1 VKGDV
6 PMSRLYDEIH
16 EQPQV
21 VERLI
26 HDEQGSVAQIA
37 GELRRRPIRHVLI
50 AARGTSDNAATYG
63 KYLFGNI
70 LRLPVAL
77 AAPSLYTVYHTPPR
91 TGTEVLVIG
100 ISQSGESPDIVS
112 VVEEARHHGASTL
125 AITNELDSPLA
136 RVAEYGIACRAGPEK
151 SVAAS
156 KTYTAQLTALA
167 LLAAHWSGEADR
179 KSELQLLPDAVQKTL
194 ALGDIVRAG
203 VERYRYMETAFV
215 LGRGYN
221 YATAF
226 EIALKL
232 KELSYILIEAYSS
245 ADFLH
250 GPIAVIEHGFPA
262 ILIAPSSA
270 VYSDML
276 AMARELCDK
285 GAELIVIS
293 DRKEALELAVT
304 PLQMPLTVPEWL
316 SPIVCVIP
324 GQLFAHHLTVAKGYD
339 PDHPRGLRKVTLTR

>member
-1 VKGDV
+1 
-6 PMSRLYDEIH
+6 MSHLYDEIH

-21 VERLI
+21 IERLI
-26 HDEQGSVAQIA
+26 RNEQESIAQIA
-37 GELRRRPIRHVLI
+37 TELRLRPIRHILI

-63 KYLFGNI
+63 KYVFGNA

-77 AAPSLYTVYHTPPR
+77 AAPSLYTIYRTPPR
-91 TGTEVLVIG
+91 TGGEVLVIG
-100 ISQSGESPDIVS
+100 ISQSGESPDIVA

-136 RVAEYGIACRAGPEK
+136 RVAEFGIACHAGTEK

-167 LLAAHWSGEADR
+167 LLAAQWSGEEER
-179 KSELQLLPDAVQKTL
+179 MSQLKLLPGAVEKAL
-194 ALGDIVRAG
+194 ALGPVVRQG
-203 VERYRYMETAFV
+203 VERYRYAETAFV

-232 KELSYILIEAYSS
+232 KELTYILIEAYSS
-245 ADFLH
+245 ADFMH
-250 GPIAVIEHGFPA
+250 GPIAVVEHGFPA
-262 ILIAPSSA
+262 MVLAPSGA
-270 VYSDML
+270 VYPDML
-276 AMARELCDK
+276 ATARELRDK

-293 DRKEALELAVT
+293 DRQEALALAVT
-304 PLQMPLTVPEWL
+304 PLQMPLAAPEWL

-324 GQLFAHHLTVAKGYD
+324 GQLFAHDLTLAKGLD

>member
-1 VKGDV
+1 
-6 PMSRLYDEIH
+6 MSHLYDEIH

-21 VERLI
+21 IERLI
-26 HDEQGSVAQIA
+26 RDEQPHVAQIA
-37 GELRRRPIRHVLI
+37 GELRRRPIRSILI
-50 AARGTSDNAATYG
+50 AARGSSDNAATYG
-63 KYLFGNI
+63 KYLFGSV

-77 AAPSLYTVYHTPPR
+77 AAPSLYTLYHTPPR
-91 TGTEVLVIG
+91 TGAEVLAIG
-100 ISQSGESPDIVS
+100 ISQSGESPDIVT
-112 VVEEARHHGASTL
+112 VVEQARDHGASTL

-136 RVAEYGIACRAGPEK
+136 RAAEFGIACHAGIEK

-167 LLAAHWSGEADR
+167 LLAAHWSDEPEKKAQ
-179 KSELQLLPDAVQKTL
+179 LQLLPQAVDRALAMDDA
-194 ALGDIVRAG
+194 VRAG

-232 KELSYILIEAYSS
+232 KELCYILIEAYSS

-250 GPIAVIEHGFPA
+250 GPIAVIERGFPA

-270 VYSDML
+270 VYADML
-276 AMARELCDK
+276 AMAQGLRDR

-293 DRKEALELAVT
+293 DRSEALELAVT
-304 PLQMPLTVPEWL
+304 PLQMPLMVAEWL
-316 SPIVCVIP
+316 SPIICVMP
-324 GQLFAHHLTVAKGYD
+324 GQLFALYLTLAKGYD

>member
-1 VKGDV
+1 
-6 PMSRLYDEIH
+6 MSHLYDEIH

-21 VERLI
+21 IDRLI
-26 HDEQGSVAQIA
+26 HDEQDSVAQIA
-37 GELRRRPIRHVLI
+37 RELRRRPIRYILI

-77 AAPSLYTVYHTPPR
+77 AAPSLYTIYHTPPR
-91 TGTEVLVIG
+91 TGAEVLTIG
-100 ISQSGESPDIVS
+100 ISQSGESPDIVA
-112 VVEEARHHGASTL
+112 VLEEARHHGASTL
-125 AITNELDSPLA
+125 AISNELDSPLA
-136 RVAEYGIACRAGPEK
+136 RAAEYGIACRAGQEQ

-156 KTYTAQLTALA
+156 KTYTAQLAALA

-179 KSELQLLPDAVQKTL
+179 KSQLELLPQAVEKTL
-194 ALGDIVRAG
+194 ALGEVLRVG
-203 VERYRYMETAFV
+203 VERYRYIETAFA

-245 ADFLH
+245 ADFMH
-250 GPIAVIEHGFPA
+250 GPIAVIERGFPA
-262 ILIAPSSA
+262 MLVAPSGE
-270 VYSDML
+270 VYPDML
-276 AMARELCDK
+276 AVAKDLRDK

-293 DRKEALELAVT
+293 DRTEALELAT
-304 PLQMPLTVPEWL
+304 LALQMPVAVPEWL

-324 GQLFAHHLTVAKGYD
+324 GQLFAHYVTLAKGYD

>member
-1 VKGDV
+1 
-6 PMSRLYDEIH
+6 MSRLYEEIH

-21 VERLI
+21 IDRLLR
-26 HDEQGSVAQIA
+26 DEQDAIAQIA
-37 GELRRRPIRHVLI
+37 VELRRRPIRHILI

-77 AAPSLYTVYHTPPR
+77 AAPSLYTLYHTPPR
-91 TGTEVLVIG
+91 TGQEVLVIG

-136 RVAEYGIACRAGPEK
+136 QAAEYGIACRAGPEK

-167 LLAAHWSGEADR
+167 LLAAHWSGQADR
-179 KSELQLLPDAVQKTL
+179 KTEVQLLPEAVQKTL
-194 ALGDIVRAG
+194 ALGDAARAG
-203 VERYRYMETAFV
+203 AERYRYMETAFV

-232 KELSYILIEAYSS
+232 KELTYILIEAYSS

-262 ILIAPSSA
+262 ILVAPSSE
-270 VYSDML
+270 VYPDML
-276 AMARELCDK
+276 ALAKELCEK

-293 DRKEALELAVT
+293 DRSEALELAVT
-304 PLQMPLTVPEWL
+304 PLRMPVTVPEWL
-316 SPIVCVIP
+316 SPIVCVLP
-324 GQLFAHHLTVAKGYD
+324 GQLFAHYLTLAKGYD

>member
-1 VKGDV
+1 
-6 PMSRLYDEIH
+6 MSHLYDEIH

-21 VERLI
+21 IDRLI
-26 HDEQGSVAQIA
+26 HNEQDSVAQIA
-37 GELRRRPIRHVLI
+37 GELRRRPIRHILI

-63 KYLFGNI
+63 KYLFGSI

-77 AAPSLYTVYHTPPR
+77 AAPSLYTIYHTPPR
-91 TGTEVLVIG
+91 TGAEVLVIG
-100 ISQSGESPDIVS
+100 ISQSGESPDIVA
-112 VVEEARHHGASTL
+112 VVEEARHHGASTV

-136 RVAEYGIACRAGPEK
+136 RAAEYGIACEAG
-151 SVAAS
+151 
-156 KTYTAQLTALA
+156 
-167 LLAAHWSGEADR
+167 ADR
-179 KSELQLLPDAVQKTL
+179 KSQLQLLPQAVEKTL
-194 ALGDIVRAG
+194 ALDDVVHAG
-203 VERYRYMETAFV
+203 VERYRYAETAFV

-262 ILIAPSSA
+262 ILIAPSSE
-270 VYSDML
+270 VYPDML
-276 AMARELCDK
+276 AVAKELCDK

-293 DRKEALELAVT
+293 DRREALELAVT
-304 PLQMPLTVPEWL
+304 PLQMPVTVPEWL

-324 GQLFAHHLTVAKGYD
+324 GQLFAHYLTLAKGYD